1 MTWVNKKNKS
11 TTNSARIFDINE
23 TAIVDNIIVNQNALS
38 TEKLN
43 QKFLVAEIYTAASTG
58 YGNITDPY
66 TEAPIITISNSTTGN
81 TYYNQSSRFQIKN
94 LQTKNNIMYSK
105 IDSSNSITKTISLA
119 NGASLPQLITR
130 IITRVTI

>member
-43 QKFLVAEIYTAASTG
+43 QKFLVAEIYTAVSTG
-58 YGNITDPY
+58 YGNIVDPY

>member
-23 TAIVDNIIVNQNALS
+23 TAIIDNIIVNQNTLS

-43 QKFLVAEIYTAASTG
+43 QKFLVAEIYNAASIG
-58 YGNITDPY
+58 YGNIVNPY

-81 TYYNQSSRFQIKN
+81 TYYNQSSFFQIKN

-105 IDSSNSITKTISLA
+105 IDSSNSITKTITLA